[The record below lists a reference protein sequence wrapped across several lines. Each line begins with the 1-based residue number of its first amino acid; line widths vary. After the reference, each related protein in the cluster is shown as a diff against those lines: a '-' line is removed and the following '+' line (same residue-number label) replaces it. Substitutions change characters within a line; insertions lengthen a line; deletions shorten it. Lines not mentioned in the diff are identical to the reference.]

1 MTKLDNYNMHLLTAK
16 IVWFPEYLTSI
27 NEDYLQDKVDWN
39 EDHLNKVRQYMKEDG
54 LLFPGIIMYNKHVK
68 KYEIH
73 CGHYRFKVAK
83 EMGYSGI
90 NVYKVNNY
98 KDVLYLTKF
107 TENCYK
113 HYLEL
118 KKIKDIH
125 EPESKF
131 L

>member
-1 MTKLDNYNMHLLTAK
+1 MILQAK
-16 IVWFPEYLTSI
+16 IIWFPEYLTSI
-27 NEDYLQDKVDWN
+27 NYDYLEDTIDWKK
-39 EDHLNKVRQYMKEDG
+39 DHLENVRNYMKEDG
-54 LLFPGIIMYNKHVK
+54 LLYPGIIMYNQENK

-90 NVYKVNNY
+90 NVYKVKDY

-107 TENCYK
+107 TEKCYQ

-118 KKIKDIH
+118 KQIKDINK
-125 EPESKF
+125 PESKF
-131 L
+131 I